1 MRRSTAIRA
10 VVALAVGAAVAL
22 TALPA
27 TAAAKPSVTTVA
39 NPKDRAIA
47 AADQLVRGPGA
58 AALRVS
64 PSDRLI
70 RTGVH
75 AGGKGLQYVSYERT
89 FKGLRVVGGDA
100 VVTTDAAGRV
110 LNTSAAQSSV
120 INVGTTAKVSAGAA
134 ANAARSLVAS
144 VESVTTPELVVLAWG
159 TPRLVWETIVT
170 GSSRG
175 GPNRLHVFVD
185 ALTGEIADSYDD
197 VRAGTG
203 NSFYNGVV
211 TISTS
216 GSGSSFSMQDP
227 TRPGIRCGGQN
238 GATFT
243 GTDDNWGDGSGTN
256 LETACVDALYAV
268 QREWDM
274 LGAWLGRNGI
284 NGSGSGFPARV
295 GLNDVNAFWNGSF
308 TNFGHSQDNQR
319 QATPIDVVAHE
330 FGHAIFQTTP
340 GGAGSGNE
348 NGGLNEGTGDIF
360 GALTEAFANNPNDPP
375 DYLVGE
381 EVNLVGQGPIRNMA
395 NPSALGD
402 PNCWSTAIPNTEVH
416 AAAGPL
422 NHWWVLLAAGSA
434 APSPTCNGS
443 SVTGVGVMKAGQIY
457 YNAML
462 AKTSTWRYANVRLA
476 SLNAAVNLFGAASAE
491 CASTKAAWNAVSV
504 PVQTGEPT
512 CSGGGG
518 NDFSISVSPAS
529 GSTAQGGSVSATVS
543 TAVTSGSAETVSLS
557 ASGLPAG
564 ATATFSPSSVTAGGS
579 STMTISTSAS
589 TPTST
594 FPITITGTA
603 TSATHSTPFSLTVTG
618 TGGCSSPGQKL
629 GNPGFE
635 VGSAPWTASAG
646 VIGSFAGQVP
656 HSGTRFA
663 WLNGYGVTNTNT
675 LSQTVAL
682 PAGCSSYA
690 LSFWL
695 HIDTAEGP
703 GTPFDFLNVQILNT
717 SGTVLQ
723 TLAQYS
729 NLNAAAGYSLKS
741 FSLNAFAGQTIILR
755 FRGTEDVFL
764 QTSFVVDDT
773 ALNVS

>member
-1 MRRSTAIRA
+1 
-10 VVALAVGAAVAL
+10 
-22 TALPA
+22 
-27 TAAAKPSVTTVA
+27 
-39 NPKDRAIA
+39 
-47 AADQLVRGPGA
+47 
-58 AALRVS
+58 
-64 PSDRLI
+64 
-70 RTGVH
+70 
-75 AGGKGLQYVSYERT
+75 
-89 FKGLRVVGGDA
+89 
-100 VVTTDAAGRV
+100 
-110 LNTSAAQSSV
+110 
-120 INVGTTAKVSAGAA
+120 
-134 ANAARSLVAS
+134 
-144 VESVTTPELVVLAWG
+144 
-159 TPRLVWETIVT
+159 
-170 GSSRG
+170 
-175 GPNRLHVFVD
+175 
-185 ALTGEIADSYDD
+185 
-197 VRAGTG
+197 
-203 NSFYNGVV
+203 
-211 TISTS
+211 
-216 GSGSSFSMQDP
+216 
-227 TRPGIRCGGQN
+227 
-238 GATFT
+238 
-243 GTDDNWGDGSGTN
+243 
-256 LETACVDALYAV
+256 
-268 QREWDM
+268 
-274 LGAWLGRNGI
+274 
-284 NGSGSGFPARV
+284 
-295 GLNDVNAFWNGSF
+295 
-308 TNFGHSQDNQR
+308 
-319 QATPIDVVAHE
+319 VAHE

-360 GALTEAFANNPNDPP
+360 GALTEFFANNPNDPP
-375 DYLVGE
+375 DFLVGE

-416 AAAGPL
+416 SAAGPL
-422 NHWWVLLAAGSA
+422 NHWFVLLAAGSA

-443 SVTGVGVMKAGQIY
+443 TVTGVGIQKAGQIY

-518 NDFSISVSPAS
+518 NDFSISVSPTS

-543 TAVTSGSAETVSLS
+543 TAVTSGSAQTVSLS

-564 ATATFSPSSVTAGGS
+564 ATASFSPSSVTAGGS

-589 TPTST
+589 TPTGT
-594 FPITITGTA
+594 FPITITGTG

-635 VGSAPWTASAG
+635 SGSAPWTASAG

-703 GTPFDFLNVQILNT
+703 GTAFDFLTVRILNT
-717 SGTVLQ
+717 AGQTLQ
-723 TLAQYS
+723 TLATYS
-729 NLNAAAGYSLKS
+729 NLNAAAGYSQKS
-741 FSLNAFAGQTIILR
+741 FSLNGFAGQTVILR
-755 FRGTEDVFL
+755 FTGTEDFLL